1 MHGTASTSASPW
13 CPAPTTRPMAWTNQV
28 WRDACAHWSLCNA
41 RLQRIHHH
49 PEATMNILKPLLASL
64 LLAAATTT
72 AMAQHAAPATP
83 PHAIVKTLMTKPLAQ
98 HPGEELVMIS
108 VEYPPGSVDPVHRH
122 NANALV
128 YVVDGS
134 IVMGL
139 RGSKPVTLG
148 AGQTFYE
155 GPNDV
160 HEVGRN
166 ASNTRPAK
174 FIVVLLKKTGAPI
187 LVPVK

>member
-1 MHGTASTSASPW
+1 MHT
-13 CPAPTTRPMAWTNQV
+13 V
-28 WRDACAHWSLCNA
+28 K
-41 RLQRIHHH
+41 I
-49 PEATMNILKPLLASL
+49 LLASL
-64 LLAAATTT
+64 LASLLIAAATT
-72 AMAQHAAPATP
+72 AVAQQSPSGTP

-98 HPGEELVMIS
+98 YPGEELVMIS

-128 YVVDGS
+128 YVLDGS
-134 IVMGL
+134 VVMGL
-139 RGSKPVTLG
+139 RGSKPVTLK

-155 GPNDV
+155 GPNDI
-160 HEVGRN
+160 HDVGRN

-174 FIVVLLKKTGAPI
+174 FIVVLLKKIGAPI

>member
-1 MHGTASTSASPW
+1 MHTVK
-13 CPAPTTRPMAWTNQV
+13 N
-28 WRDACAHWSLCNA
+28 
-41 RLQRIHHH
+41 
-49 PEATMNILKPLLASL
+49 LLASL
-64 LLAAATTT
+64 LFAAAIT
-72 AMAQHAAPATP
+72 AAIAQAAPSTTP

-128 YVVDGS
+128 YVVSGS

-148 AGQTFYE
+148 PGQTFYE
-155 GPNDV
+155 GPNDI
-160 HEVGRN
+160 HEIGRN
-166 ASNTRPAK
+166 ASSTRSAK
-174 FIVVLLKKTGAPI
+174 FIVVLLKKTDAPI

>member
-1 MHGTASTSASPW
+1 
-13 CPAPTTRPMAWTNQV
+13 
-28 WRDACAHWSLCNA
+28 
-41 RLQRIHHH
+41 
-49 PEATMNILKPLLASL
+49 MNILKPLLASL
-64 LLAAATTT
+64 LLTAATTT
-72 AMAQHAAPATP
+72 AMAQHAAPTTA

-98 HPGEELVMIS
+98 HPGEELVMLS

-148 AGQTFYE
+148 PGQTFYE
-155 GPNDV
+155 GPNDI
-160 HEVGRN
+160 HEIGRN
-166 ASNTRPAK
+166 ASSTQPAK
-174 FIVVLLKKTGAPI
+174 FIVVLLKKIDAPV

>member
-1 MHGTASTSASPW
+1 
-13 CPAPTTRPMAWTNQV
+13 
-28 WRDACAHWSLCNA
+28 
-41 RLQRIHHH
+41 
-49 PEATMNILKPLLASL
+49 MNILKPILALL

-72 AMAQHAAPATP
+72 AMAQPASSTTP

-128 YVVDGS
+128 YVIDGS

-148 AGQTFYE
+148 PGQTFYE
-155 GPNDV
+155 GPSDI
-160 HEVGRN
+160 HEIGRN

-174 FIVVLLKKTGAPI
+174 FIVVLLKKTEAPL

>member
-13 CPAPTTRPMAWTNQV
+13 CPVPTTRPTAWTSRDC
-28 WRDACAHWSLCNA
+28 RDACAALDPGST

-98 HPGEELVMIS
+98 HPGE
-108 VEYPPGSVDPVHRH
+108 
-122 NANALV
+122 
-128 YVVDGS
+128 
-134 IVMGL
+134 
-139 RGSKPVTLG
+139 
-148 AGQTFYE
+148 
-155 GPNDV
+155 
-160 HEVGRN
+160 
-166 ASNTRPAK
+166 
-174 FIVVLLKKTGAPI
+174 
-187 LVPVK
+187 

>member
-1 MHGTASTSASPW
+1 MFKKVVPAVVIAYSAF
-13 CPAPTTRPMAWTNQV
+13 T
-28 WRDACAHWSLCNA
+28 
-41 RLQRIHHH
+41 
-49 PEATMNILKPLLASL
+49 
-64 LLAAATTT
+64 
-72 AMAQHAAPATP
+72 APAASAADAVVTQ
-83 PHAIVKTLMTKPLAQ
+83 LLTKPLPE
-98 HPGEELVMIS
+98 HPGEEVQMIT

-155 GPNDV
+155 GPDDV
-160 HEVGRN
+160 HEIGRN
-166 ASNTRPAK
+166 ASKTQPAK
-174 FIVVLLKKTGAPI
+174 FIVVLLKKIGAPL

>member
-1 MHGTASTSASPW
+1 MRT
-13 CPAPTTRPMAWTNQV
+13 V
-28 WRDACAHWSLCNA
+28 K
-41 RLQRIHHH
+41 
-49 PEATMNILKPLLASL
+49 ILLSSL
-64 LLAAATTT
+64 LFAATTM
-72 AMAQHAAPATP
+72 AMAQSAPSTTP
-83 PHAIVKTLMTKPLAQ
+83 PHAIVKALMTKPLAQ
-98 HPGEELVMIS
+98 RPGEELVMLS

-128 YVVDGS
+128 YVVEGS

-139 RGSKPVTLG
+139 RGSKPITLG
-148 AGQTFYE
+148 PGQTFYE

-166 ASNTRPAK
+166 ASSTRPAK
-174 FIVVLLKKTGAPI
+174 FIVVLLKKTSAPI